1 MRAALCEAL
10 VVRGVKQCRGPLKL
24 CAAAATGSGKPASVS
39 TAATSQ
45 SREGSGA
52 LSVWIGS
59 TNRSEGNGGAG
70 ARGFFG
76 WLWIFRILKTGGCDG
91 RKRFD
96 SY

>member
-1 MRAALCEAL
+1 

-39 TAATSQ
+39 TAARNQ

-52 LSVWIGS
+52 LSALIGS
-59 TNRSEGNGGAG
+59 TNHSRNGGAG

-76 WLWIFRILKTGGCDG
+76 WLWIFKILKTGGCDG
-91 RKRFD
+91 GKRFD
-96 SY
+96 SH